1 MSQESQKLTNR
12 SARASYISTVIGI
25 SLVLFMLG
33 LVGWGVMVAR
43 KVTRV
48 AKESIQIDV
57 FFKDN
62 SRDADMRMLEKT
74 MAAEAYVK
82 SVRYVSKEE
91 ALEVTKQILEDDSL
105 LAPIDNYNE
114 IKPSLEIFIKEDY
127 ANPDSVKKIEDNLM
141 AKYQGSLIDEVSYN
155 SAMFLTINNSLKY
168 FAWIILALA
177 ALLLVIAIAMINN
190 TIRLAVYSKR
200 MLIRSMQLVGATE
213 GFIRRPFMWRAF
225 LQGIVAALISL
236 GMILLGLNYL
246 LNWFPELAGVHDSMI
261 LFTVFGGV
269 TLLGIFISWISTYF
283 ALRKYLRLKS
293 DLLY

>member
-1 MSQESQKLTNR
+1 
-12 SARASYISTVIGI
+12 
-25 SLVLFMLG
+25 
-33 LVGWGVMVAR
+33 
-43 KVTRV
+43 
-48 AKESIQIDV
+48 
-57 FFKDN
+57 
-62 SRDADMRMLEKT
+62 
-74 MAAEAYVK
+74 
-82 SVRYVSKEE
+82 
-91 ALEVTKQILEDDSL
+91 
-105 LAPIDNYNE
+105 
-114 IKPSLEIFIKEDY
+114 
-127 ANPDSVKKIEDNLM
+127 
-141 AKYQGSLIDEVSYN
+141 
-155 SAMFLTINNSLKY
+155 MFLTINNSLKY

-213 GFIRRPFMWRAF
+213 GFIRRPFMLRAF

>member
-1 MSQESQKLTNR
+1 MSQESQKLTTR

-213 GFIRRPFMWRAF
+213 GFIRRPFMLRAF

>member
-1 MSQESQKLTNR
+1 
-12 SARASYISTVIGI
+12 
-25 SLVLFMLG
+25 
-33 LVGWGVMVAR
+33 
-43 KVTRV
+43 
-48 AKESIQIDV
+48 
-57 FFKDN
+57 
-62 SRDADMRMLEKT
+62 MRMLEKT

-213 GFIRRPFMWRAF
+213 GFIRRPFMLRAF

>member
-1 MSQESQKLTNR
+1 MSQESQKLTTR

-213 GFIRRPFMWRAF
+213 GFIRRPFMLRAF

-246 LNWFPELAGVHDSMI
+246 LNWFPALAGVHDSMI